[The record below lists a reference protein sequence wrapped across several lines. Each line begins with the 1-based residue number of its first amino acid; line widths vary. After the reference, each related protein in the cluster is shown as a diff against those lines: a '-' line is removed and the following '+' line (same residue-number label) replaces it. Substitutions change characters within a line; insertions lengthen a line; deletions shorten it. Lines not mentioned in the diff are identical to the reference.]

1 VSQEKIG
8 GAAQKDL
15 RKALVDF
22 LVNST
27 IGTEGE
33 KTLANLL
40 KESLDILGS
49 QTNNEYLMEM
59 EVFLPIL
66 NSYGNIPVCL

>member
-1 VSQEKIG
+1 
-8 GAAQKDL
+8 
-15 RKALVDF
+15 
-22 LVNST
+22 VNST